1 MDRKIEKK
9 AWYIRHKFTVAGGIL
24 FCVLI
29 GWVMSVVLS
38 PRKLRVDKESVR
50 LAEVKRERFLEYVD
64 VEGIVHPIL
73 TLKVFS
79 REGGMVERIVAEN
92 GAMLQQGDT
101 ILVLDN
107 PDLVQLVEEQQ
118 EEWERQRAGYEEKRI
133 EMEQKSLSLR
143 QQVLQTRYEL
153 DRLEKSYR
161 LTKEEYSMGIKSRAQ
176 LELAEDEYTYK
187 RETALLQMENLAH
200 DSVASL
206 IRQDLLKGEPQ
217 REYRKFMR
225 TRGRL
230 EELIVRAPIDGQLS
244 FVQAI
249 PGQRISPNE
258 GVGEIKVLSE
268 YKITTTVSEYYVDR
282 IIAGLPATLVY
293 QEKNYPLRVSKVIPE
308 VKERTFSTELVFTE
322 EMPENIRIGQSFRI
336 QIEMGDAGEELVIPK
351 GNFYPATGGQW
362 IYKVNSAGTKAVKVP
377 LVLGRQNPR
386 QYEITE
392 GLQPGDWVIIT
403 GYDTFGQAEELI
415 LK

>member
-50 LAEVKRERFLEYVD
+50 LAEVKRERFLEYVG

-73 TLKVFS
+73 ILKVFS
-79 REGGMVERIVAEN
+79 REGGVVERIVAEN

-161 LTKEEYSMGIKSRAQ
+161 LTKEEYGMGIKSRAQ

-225 TRGRL
+225 TRSRL

-282 IIAGLPATLVY
+282 ILAGLPATLIY
-293 QEKNYPLRVSKVIPE
+293 QGKNYPLRVSKVIPE

-351 GNFYPATGGQW
+351 GNFYPVTGGQW
-362 IYKVNSAGTKAVKVP
+362 IYKVNSAGQK
-377 LVLGRQNPR
+377 R
-386 QYEITE
+386 
-392 GLQPGDWVIIT
+392 
-403 GYDTFGQAEELI
+403 
-415 LK
+415 

>member
-1 MDRKIEKK
+1 M
-9 AWYIRHKFTVAGGIL
+9 
-24 FCVLI
+24 
-29 GWVMSVVLS
+29 VLS

-79 REGGMVERIVAEN
+79 RAGGVVERIVAEN
-92 GAMLQQGDT
+92 GAMLEQGDT
-101 ILVLDN
+101 ILILDN

-161 LTKEEYSMGIKSRAQ
+161 LTQEEYSMDIKSLAQ

-206 IRQDLLKGEPQ
+206 IRQELLQGEPQ

-225 TRGRL
+225 TRSRL

-282 IIAGLPATLVY
+282 IMAGLPATLIH
-293 QEKNYPLRVSKVIPE
+293 QGKNYPLRVSKVVPE

-322 EMPENIRIGQSFRI
+322 GMPENIRIGQSFRI

-386 QYEITE
+386 QYEVTE

-403 GYDTFGQAEELI
+403 GYDTFG
-415 LK
+415 